1 MTLSSIPTKVEFI
14 ALPAKPPTL
23 ELLILAF
30 LLLTAISNFKL
41 LIWALINSVKKPT
54 DEFCDAGEIVIPEIL
69 FPLPSIMPE
78 NTGNPENLSSSV
90 NSILFSRE

>member
-1 MTLSSIPTKVEFI
+1 M
-14 ALPAKPPTL
+14 
-23 ELLILAF
+23 
-30 LLLTAISNFKL
+30 
-41 LIWALINSVKKPT
+41 KKPT